1 MDSLKITSGR
11 NFSFHNRRFH
21 VADLPKADQKDGEK
35 YMIQEITKDGS
46 SCNIMYNSINWEMLK
61 FPTIKEAR
69 RWISDWEWCTK
80 ALF

>member
-1 MDSLKITSGR
+1 MESLKITSGR
-11 NFSFHNRRFH
+11 NFSFHNRKFR
-21 VADLPKADQKDGEK
+21 VADLPKADRTDGKK

-46 SCNIMYNSINWEMLK
+46 CSIMYNSINWEMLK

>member
-11 NFSFHNRRFH
+11 NFTFHNRKFR
-21 VADLPKADQKDGEK
+21 VADLPKADQSDNKK

-46 SCNIMYNSINWEMLK
+46 SNLMYNSIGWELLK

-69 RWISDWEWCTK
+69 RWIRDWEWCTK
-80 ALF
+80 AL

>member
-1 MDSLKITSGR
+1 MESLKITSGR
-11 NFSFHNRRFH
+11 NFSFHNRKFH

-35 YMIQEITKDGS
+35 YMIQEIMKDGS
-46 SCNIMYNSINWEMLK
+46 YSIMHNSINWEMLK

-69 RWISDWEWCTK
+69 RWVSDWEWCTK